1 MCFQGFKDEFMG
13 YGRIFGMRIKLFY
26 NVKGLTRMIFPKG
39 WYRSRLTGIL
49 NDSQFRQDVELQLR
63 VAYYN
68 KLNEAGY
75 SVPET
80 KPLCDFSLKGKASA
94 YFFDT
99 YEYSRYFPDHL
110 KAHFL
115 FGDITFVPPNPSIVK
130 SRPIGQGNEA
140 SILLNLDKYRHFN
153 FISDRIPFS
162 KKMAALVW
170 RGHVSSLKPERLQ
183 FLEKYYEHPLC
194 DVGNTNQWAPQPE
207 WQKPFMSIKDQLRY
221 KYILCLEGV
230 DVATNLKWVM
240 SSNSVAVMPRPRYE
254 TWFMEG
260 TLRPGCHYVEIK
272 DDFSD
277 LEAKLRYYNQHP
289 KEAETIIANAHAYVK
304 QFQNSARERY
314 VSLKVLEKYF
324 LMTGQVI

>member
-1 MCFQGFKDEFMG
+1 MNCC
-13 YGRIFGMRIKLFY
+13 RNKLFY
-26 NVKGLTRMIFPKG
+26 NLSGLYRLLIPGFFF
-39 WYRSRLTGIL
+39 RSRLAKIL
-49 NDSQFRQDVELQLR
+49 NRKAYLNDEDLQFRIQ
-63 VAYYN
+63 YYN
-68 KLNEAGY
+68 RL
-75 SVPET
+75 ET
-80 KPLCDFSLKGKASA
+80 QHDCASTAIFLRDFRLKGNSSA

-115 FGDITFVPPNPSIVK
+115 FGDITYVPPNPSIVK

-170 RGHVSSLKPERLQ
+170 RGHVSSLKPERLL
-183 FLEKYYEHPLC
+183 FLEKYYKHPLC
-194 DVGNTNQWAPQPE
+194 DVGNTNQWVPQPE

-260 TLRPGCHYVEIK
+260 TLRPNYHYVEIK

-277 LEAKLRYYNQHP
+277 LEEKLMYYNQHP
-289 KEAETIIANAHAYVK
+289 KAADAIIANAHSFIK
-304 QFQNSARERY
+304 QFQNPARERY

-324 LMTGQVI
+324 LMTGQAI